1 MKVDIEKLLEKY
13 YDGETSVEEER
24 ELKRFFRDEQVP
36 PHLKSHA
43 AQFGYFTEAS
53 QELPSL
59 TFTSKLALEM
69 DPPKQGPVRRF
80 AGWLV
85 RIAAGVAL
93 LIVGFAS
100 GWFFQSG
107 KMKGSNPDLA
117 ENGDAPVIAMKNVL
131 SFEKMNVTSASERI
145 QAVNQSYELTNVDRD
160 ITQLL
165 INTLNFD
172 PNINVRLAACQA
184 LVHFENEPE
193 VNEALIRSLAIQ
205 TDPNIQISLIEA
217 LVSIKEKRASDQFRE
232 IAQNQKVME
241 VVRLRAEEGW
251 SELNQ
256 VNTQSL

>member
-13 YDGETSVEEER
+13 YEGETSVEEER
-24 ELKRFFRDEQVP
+24 ELKRFFSDEEVP
-36 PHLKSHA
+36 LHLKSHA
-43 AQFGYFTEAS
+43 PQFNYFTETR
-53 QELPSL
+53 QEHPSL
-59 TFTSKLALEM
+59 TFSNKLALEL
-69 DPPKQGPVRRF
+69 DPPRKGPVRRF
-80 AGWLV
+80 TGWLV
-85 RIAAGVAL
+85 RIAAGLAL

-100 GWFFQSG
+100 GWFFQLG
-107 KMKGSNPDLA
+107 KMNHSELSLA
-117 ENGDAPVIAMKNVL
+117 ENGTAPVAAMKNVL

-184 LVHFENEPE
+184 LVHFENEPD

-205 TDPNIQISLIEA
+205 TDPNVQISLIEA
-217 LVSIKEKRASDQFRE
+217 LVAIKEKRASDQFRQ

-256 VNTQSL
+256 VSAQSL